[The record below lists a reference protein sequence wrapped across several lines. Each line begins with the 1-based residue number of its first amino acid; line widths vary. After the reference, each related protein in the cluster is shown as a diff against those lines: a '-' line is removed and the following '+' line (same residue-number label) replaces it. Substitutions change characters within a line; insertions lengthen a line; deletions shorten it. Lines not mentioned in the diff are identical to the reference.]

1 MIIMVLEVINAD
13 VICQLLLRVY
23 KMRIAVCDDE
33 PHFLDNLKQT
43 IYSYSNLYRLEIA
56 IDEYCS
62 GEALLKSSKEYDI
75 VLLDY
80 QMGGIDGLETARM
93 LRRSNL
99 NCIIIFMTNFPH
111 FVYESFEVNTFRFF
125 EKPLVPEKLHK
136 ALDDYFEKFGN
147 DYPLLFKVNRDTILV
162 QTNDIVFLEADNKKC
177 FIHLATKSLH
187 CAKTM
192 RAVAE
197 LLPKNI
203 FFRINKAFIVNFNFI
218 SKYDNDYIYFKNGDR
233 AHVSRKYLTAFKDAY
248 RKFARGMTA

>member
-1 MIIMVLEVINAD
+1 MVLEVINAD
-13 VICQLLLRVY
+13 VIYQLLLRVY

-33 PHFLDNLKQT
+33 PHFLDSLKRAV
-43 IYSYSNLYRLEIA
+43 YAYSNLYRLEIA
-56 IDEYCS
+56 IDEYYS
-62 GEALLKSSKEYDI
+62 GEALLDSSNEYDI

-80 QMGGIDGLETARM
+80 QMGGIDGLETARA
-93 LRRSNL
+93 LRRNSL
-99 NCIIIFMTNFPH
+99 NCTIIFMTNFPH

-125 EKPLVPEKLHK
+125 EKPLVPEKLYK

-147 DYPLLFKVNRDTILV
+147 NYPLLLKVDRDTITV

-177 FIHLATKSLH
+177 FIHLAAKTLH

-192 RAVAE
+192 GAVAE

-218 SKYDNDYIYFKNGDR
+218 SKYDNDYICFKNGDR
-233 AHVSRKYLTAFKDAY
+233 AHVSRKYLTAFKVAY
-248 RKFARGMTA
+248 RKFARGKIV